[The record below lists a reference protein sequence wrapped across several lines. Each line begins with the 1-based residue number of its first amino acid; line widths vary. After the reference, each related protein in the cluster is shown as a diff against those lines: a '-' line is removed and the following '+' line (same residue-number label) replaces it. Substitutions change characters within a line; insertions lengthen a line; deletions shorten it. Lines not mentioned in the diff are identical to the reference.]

1 MDIDNIE
8 SSVVKVG
15 ICEYGCSEYRA
26 FICKSDIFPGTGDY
40 EDEEDVR
47 NDREIPCFCVWF
59 EDMTVKDQI
68 CAGGGYY
75 LSFNEAIEYVEKS
88 PGFKNWLHDEENR
101 C

>member
-1 MDIDNIE
+1 
-8 SSVVKVG
+8 
-15 ICEYGCSEYRA
+15 
-26 FICKSDIFPGTGDY
+26 
-40 EDEEDVR
+40 
-47 NDREIPCFCVWF
+47 
-59 EDMTVKDQI
+59 MTVKDQI